1 MKREDWIILLVTASL
16 LGSAFVMK
24 KVSPLLKGQPTST
37 AKKTESSV
45 KDEAKWIQDAAYKAQ
60 EIPTGHG
67 DI

>member
-1 MKREDWIILLVTASL
+1 MKREDWIVLLVTASL

-24 KVSPLLKGQPTST
+24 KVAPLLKGQTTST
-37 AKKTESSV
+37 AKDTESSV
-45 KDEAKWIQDAAYKAQ
+45 KDEAKWLQDAAYKAQ